1 MRHREYIKVQD
12 LVRVSAPTE
21 QDCRSWSD
29 NFAKCCGLI
38 AGHDES
44 RGRNRAMPEPEDI
57 LADVKTLG
65 AWVQDLRDRQQ
76 AVQAPPRGGPV
87 AVTAAEQS
95 RPPYQN

>member
-1 MRHREYIKVQD
+1 
-12 LVRVSAPTE
+12 
-21 QDCRSWSD
+21 
-29 NFAKCCGLI
+29 
-38 AGHDES
+38 
-44 RGRNRAMPEPEDI
+44 MPEPEDI

-76 AVQAPPRGGPV
+76 AAQAPPRGGPV